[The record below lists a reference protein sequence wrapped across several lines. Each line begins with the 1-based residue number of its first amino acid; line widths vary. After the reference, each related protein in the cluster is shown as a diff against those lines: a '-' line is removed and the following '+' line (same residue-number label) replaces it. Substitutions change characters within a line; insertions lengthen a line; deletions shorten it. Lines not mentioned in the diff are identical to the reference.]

1 MVRVVCNRVLL
12 CVVSCLWYAF
22 KFVSNLCMD
31 GGLQDWHFM
40 KSKKEG
46 QQQGKVCST

>member
-1 MVRVVCNRVLL
+1 
-12 CVVSCLWYAF
+12 
-22 KFVSNLCMD
+22 MD

-46 QQQGKVCST
+46 QQQGNVCST